1 MINMN
6 WKLGNFRQTLCQ
18 ILKMGVELTT
28 GGGGKIF
35 IKKKYPCL
43 SKMVRALLPCF
54 HGTPVESSFN
64 IMNDIIDDK
73 SGRIKVETYNAI
85 LNIKYGLKAS
95 RNSAIQYFGKKDY
108 LHEGINT
115 NLIRNMRTS
124 CKSYK
129 EELEQKRATK
139 GENKNKLN
147 IRPKQKLVTKRKA
160 KKIAAKAAKKAR
172 VTHMQCVSKK
182 H

>member
-1 MINMN
+1 MPDFEDGSRIDH
-6 WKLGNFRQTLCQ
+6 WWGRED
-18 ILKMGVELTT
+18 IY
-28 GGGGKIF
+28 
-35 IKKKYPCL
+35 KKKYPCL

-54 HGTPVESSFN
+54 HGTQVESSFN

-139 GENKNKLN
+139 EENKNKLN